1 MLKLARYLKPYLL
14 AVVAVAILVFLQSIS
29 QLYLPNLMSEIVDV
43 GIVSG
48 DSSFILRVGG
58 RMLLVAALGAACT
71 IGASYLSAR
80 TSAAFGS
87 DLRLRMFEKVS
98 AFSLSEFDRIGTA
111 SLITRPPTTSCR
123 CNRWWSSGC
132 AWR

>member
-71 IGASYLSAR
+71 IAPAICRPVLR
-80 TSAAFGS
+80 RLLAATCACVC
-87 DLRLRMFEKVS
+87 LRRF
-98 AFSLSEFDRIGTA
+98 
-111 SLITRPPTTSCR
+111 PPSP
-123 CNRWWSSGC
+123 
-132 AWR
+132 